1 MRFKNKVVIVT
12 GSGSGIG
19 ETTAIKFAQ
28 EGAKV
33 VIADIDAKTKL
44 MDINDC
50 LNKITNKTSAIKQ
63 NTLPNN
69 FICLLKSGAAEKIR
83 TPDP

>member
-33 VIADIDAKTKL
+33 VIAP
-44 MDINDC
+44 
-50 LNKITNKTSAIKQ
+50 KIS
-63 NTLPNN
+63 P
-69 FICLLKSGAAEKIR
+69 EK
-83 TPDP
+83 